1 MNFILLEELNL
12 DKVKEILISEEEIT
26 QKVKELGAKITK
38 DYAGKPLLCVCI
50 LKGSILFTADLIRE
64 INLPLEIDFM
74 AVSSYGSSTESS
86 GIVRILKDLD
96 KSVEGQNVLII
107 EDIIDSGLTLQ
118 YLLKNLNNRK
128 AESVKVCTFLDKK
141 ERRVVDIVPDYSG
154 YVIPDKFVVGYGLDF
169 AGKYRNLKYVGIYNE

>member
-1 MNFILLEELNL
+1 M
-12 DKVKEILISEEEIT
+12 DKVKEVLISEEKIIN
-26 QKVKELGAKITK
+26 KVKELGEQITK
-38 DYAGKPLLCVCI
+38 DYKGKNLLCVGI
-50 LKGSILFTADLIRE
+50 LKGSVLFASDLIRE

-96 KSVEGQNVLII
+96 ESVEGKNILII

-118 YLLKNLNNRK
+118 YLLNNLKNRK

-141 ERRVVDIVPDYSG
+141 ERRIVDIVPDYSG
-154 YVIPDKFVVGYGLDF
+154 YEIPDKFVVGYGLDF